1 MERTKTKEQWP
12 GNSPDMNPVE
22 KLWAILK
29 EKVFATPYCT
39 TLPQLIARVKRVWQE
54 LDQNKDLL
62 ASLVDKNWTER
73 VSEVIE
79 HHGDNNFK

>member
-1 MERTKTKEQWP
+1 MARTKTKEQWP
-12 GNSPDMNPVE
+12 GNSPDMDPVE

-39 TLPQLIARVKRVWQE
+39 TLPQLIARVKHVWQE

-62 ASLVDKNWTER
+62 TSLVDKNWTER
-73 VSEVIE
+73 VSEVIK